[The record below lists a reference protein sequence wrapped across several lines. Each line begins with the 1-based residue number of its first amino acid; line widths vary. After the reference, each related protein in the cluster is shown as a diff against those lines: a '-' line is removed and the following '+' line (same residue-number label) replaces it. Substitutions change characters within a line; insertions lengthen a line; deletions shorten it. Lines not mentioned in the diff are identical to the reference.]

1 MLTPQL
7 LEAING
13 TLLVIFLALVF
24 FFSRYI
30 VLEFRRCRR
39 IGLSWRDARRNRA
52 AAISVLMIF
61 TGDGLIR
68 GAAWTWRHFNLAYD
82 NRITNIAISIGVLI
96 CIVGGVCALRH
107 FAPKEWGN
115 WPWVMIPLIGLAFGI
130 GMAL

>member
-13 TLLVIFLALVF
+13 TLLVIFLGLVF

-30 VLEFRRCRR
+30 LLEFMKPY
-39 IGLSWRDARRNRA
+39 LTWRQARRNRA
-52 AAISVLMIF
+52 AAISMLILL
-61 TGDGLIR
+61 TGEALIR
-68 GAAWTWRHFNLAYD
+68 GHVWAWRHYGLTENNVAI
-82 NRITNIAISIGVLI
+82 NAGIAIGVVI

-107 FAPKEWGN
+107 FAPDSWGH
-115 WPWVMIPLIGLAFGI
+115 WPWVMIPLIGVIFGV